1 MKREEWEDYY
11 RHSRASRDFV
21 EHFARRY
28 GWDAL
33 VQPYKDQRAKNGK
46 RVRSTLVQHAERLL
60 FVGSSNNGNT
70 SYYFAQFVDAM
81 HGKLRNI
88 RREMKVDRDDGM
100 GVAKMAERSKDNMQS
115 AIRRFTNYSLDS
127 VVSSDTVGPFPRSE
141 TGPTIGVI
149 KVRASHFERLRR
161 LGFDISYVQSGAEN
175 LCVDSKLIVDI
186 YNVRNINRDKPLPE
200 DAEYKLANVVV
211 IERYRPSGKGYKYR
225 WATGFIA
232 HHDGFNINRF
242 SAVSEQAALIAC
254 KMSVRKKI
262 DATILGQ

>member
-33 VQPYKDQRAKNGK
+33 VQPYKDLKSKATRRA
-46 RVRSTLVQHAERLL
+46 RSTFVQCAEKLP
-60 FVGSSNNGNT
+60 FVGSNNNGNT
-70 SYYFAQFVDAM
+70 SYCFGQFVEAM
-81 HGKLRNI
+81 HGKLRHT
-88 RREMKVDRDDGM
+88 RREIKVNREDGM
-100 GVAKMAERSKDNMQS
+100 GVANMAVRSKDNMQS
-115 AIRRFTNYSLDS
+115 AIRRFTNYSLDP

-141 TGPTIGVI
+141 TGATIGTV

-161 LGFDISYVQSGAEN
+161 LGFDTSFVQSGADN

-200 DAEYKLANVVV
+200 DAEYRVANVVV

-254 KMSVRKKI
+254 KTSVRKKI

>member
-11 RHSRASRDFV
+11 KHSRASRDFV

-33 VQPYKDQRAKNGK
+33 VQPYKDLKLKSTRRA
-46 RVRSTLVQHAERLL
+46 RSTFVQCAEKLP
-60 FVGSSNNGNT
+60 FVGSNSGNT
-70 SYYFAQFVDAM
+70 SYYFCQFVDAM
-81 HGKLRNI
+81 HGKLRSI
-88 RREMKVDRDDGM
+88 RREIKVDRENGM
-100 GVAKMAERSKDNMQS
+100 GVAKMAERSKDNMQL
-115 AIRRFTNYSLDS
+115 AIMRFSNYSLDP
-127 VVSSDTVGPFPRSE
+127 VVSCETVGPFPRSE

-161 LGFDISYVQSGAEN
+161 LGFDTSFVQSGAGN
-175 LCVDSKLIVDI
+175 LCIDSKLIVDI

-211 IERYRPSGKGYKYR
+211 IERYRPSGEGYKYR

-232 HHDGFNINRF
+232 HHDGFSINRF